1 MLKILLKAAV
11 LFLIVLSIYL
21 IINPM
26 ACSNMLAGR
35 ERTDWS
41 EIGNKGATHPMG
53 ERRDQIKA
61 EPAEQDELLAPEQD
75 EWGEGIFDTNTMK
88 EEPAQPTYSQHDI
101 DRAIATRYVE
111 LEREYAADTSK
122 SDKDRSRELAFQ
134 VMDDFEMTP
143 EEWEN
148 FLARATASDL
158 FNQIRQEL
166 SSTPTPTA
174 PAAAK

>member
-41 EIGNKGATHPMG
+41 DIGRDRAMHPMG
-53 ERRDQIKA
+53 ERRDRVSPTA
-61 EPAEQDELLAPEQD
+61 EKQDQDELLAPEND
-75 EWGEGIFDTNTMK
+75 EWGEGIFDTNAMK
-88 EEPAQPTYSQHDI
+88 QETRQPTYSQQDI

-111 LEREYAADTSK
+111 LEREYAGDNK
-122 SDKDRSRELAFQ
+122 SGKDRSRELAMQ

-143 EEWEN
+143 EEWES
-148 FLARATASDL
+148 FLSRATASDL

-166 SSTPTPTA
+166 GTLSTTT
-174 PAAAK
+174 K